1 MATNQDRD
9 SLHHPT
15 GTLVPPEDNDEFIA
29 KVTEKVAERV
39 REIILDDDPF
49 RPVDLELLAIRVA
62 QIITNRDDQ
71 KLGRQT
77 RGEIKWAA
85 RWTFRAL
92 VTGGI
97 GAAIAKLIVK
107 FKSGS

>member
-15 GTLVPPEDNDEFIA
+15 GTLVPLEDNDEFIA

-62 QIITNRDDQ
+62 QIISNRDNQ
-71 KLGRQT
+71 NWENRLVERLSGRPGGRFERLLQ
-77 RGEIKWAA
+77 AV
-85 RWTFRAL
+85 L
-92 VTGGI
+92 VR
-97 GAAIAKLIVK
+97 L
-107 FKSGS
+107 

>member
-9 SLHHPT
+9 SLHHPK
-15 GTLVPPEDNDEFIA
+15 GTLVPLEDNDEFIA
-29 KVTEKVAERV
+29 KVSARV
-39 REIILDDDPF
+39 REDILDSDPF
-49 RPVDLELLAIRVA
+49 RPIDMGILAIRVA
-62 QIITNRDDQ
+62 QILRDQDNQ
-71 KLGRQT
+71 KLGEQT

-92 VTGGI
+92 VTGGV

>member
-9 SLHHPT
+9 SLHHPK
-15 GTLVPPEDNDEFIA
+15 GTLVPLEDNDEFIA
-29 KVTEKVAERV
+29 KVSERV

-49 RPVDLELLAIRVA
+49 RPVDVELLAIRVA

-92 VTGGI
+92 VTGGLTS
-97 GAAIAKLIVK
+97 AIAWLVMK
-107 FKSGS
+107 FKT